1 MAGDVIN
8 TVNVRLNAGAT
19 SFLLEHSERGAV
31 EYEKFLETSDPGFPW
46 KPPQDEWKTIAL
58 GYTSG
63 TSICLRQV
71 TAEGVYSAIANNW
84 VTHFCAAPVGLNT
97 LVNAPQ
103 KEKVVPLPRL
113 VHVHAMAQ
121 HGFCVT
127 HTYGLS
133 ETFGPSTVNAWKPEW
148 DKLSPEEQ
156 AKLNSRQGVQYVGLE
171 GLEVVDKDTKPVP
184 ADGTTI
190 REIVFRGNVVMKGY
204 LKNPKSNAEAFA
216 NGW

>member
-19 SFLLEHSERGAV
+19 SFLLEHSGSAVVMVDQEFFKMAEEERGAV

-71 TAEGVYSAIANNW
+71 TAEGVYSAIVNNW
-84 VTHFCAAPVGLNT
+84 VTHFCAAPVVLNT

-113 VHVHAMAQ
+113 VHVMTDGAAPPSSVLHAMAQ
-121 HGFCVT
+121 HGFRVT

-133 ETFGPSTVNAWKPEW
+133 ETFGPSTVNALKPEW
-148 DKLSPEEQ
+148 DKLPRRTS
-156 AKLNSRQGVQYVGLE
+156 
-171 GLEVVDKDTKPVP
+171 
-184 ADGTTI
+184 
-190 REIVFRGNVVMKGY
+190 
-204 LKNPKSNAEAFA
+204 
-216 NGW
+216 